1 MSIMS
6 TSATMKAVND
16 SDDLS
21 DPSSADASAGRRP
34 RAGELRCRCQIVN
47 GEIHF
52 VWYSTGGG
60 RLRSL

>member
-1 MSIMS
+1 MS

-21 DPSSADASAGRRP
+21 DPPGADGSATRRP

-47 GEIHF
+47 GKIHF
-52 VWYSTGGG
+52 VWYATGAG